1 MPDVTGAADLNLECV
16 RFARYLTKQ
25 AVTPYVLD
33 KYRDAHA
40 RHPRLDAATAPR
52 FDRLLVAV
60 ARAHGL
66 GAWLVDT
73 YTAVFLKPAIIRQK
87 WVLLVAILE
96 STAPTSAIFDAPD
109 SGTRGA
115 LFLWLAGRGA
125 AFAFGLGLSAI
136 IFLPVHLIFAAMS
149 GGGTGR
155 RA

>member
-1 MPDVTGAADLNLECV
+1 MPDVTGTADLNLECV

-25 AVTPYVLD
+25 AVTPYVLE
-33 KYRDAHA
+33 KYRDAHV

-52 FDRLLVAV
+52 FDRLLVAI

-96 STAPTSAIFDAPD
+96 STAPTAAIFDAPD
-109 SGTRGA
+109 SGNRGA

-125 AFAFGLGLSAI
+125 AFAFGLGVSAI
-136 IFLPVHLIFAAMS
+136 MFLPVHLILAAMS